1 MGISQKGTVWAGQP
15 GRRVEIELRWEIY
28 TLQLWISEPL
38 GEISPHPP
46 HRPWNLEIEEGKAPR
61 HFRGVERLSGEGQT
75 RPQPQSDMRMAKLC
89 CLEMVPL

>member
-38 GEISPHPP
+38 GEISPHPLTGP
-46 HRPWNLEIEEGKAPR
+46 GIWKSRKAR
-61 HFRGVERLSGEGQT
+61 HQGISGELRDSVGRV
-75 RPQPQSDMRMAKLC
+75 RPGPSHSQI
-89 CLEMVPL
+89 